1 MTKSSEQMRAD
12 RYGTSVENMREV
24 ERRLR
29 AMPMDRF
36 LDAVFGPGQAAYDS
50 TTDLWIVAH
59 PRHVGPGFGFI
70 AIRRDKSF
78 FCGVIP
84 PEALQ

>member
-1 MTKSSEQMRAD
+1 MTKSSEQKRAEEL
-12 RYGTSVENMREV
+12 GTSVEDMRQV
-24 ERRLR
+24 EDGLR

-36 LDAVFGPGQAAYDS
+36 LDALFGSGNAAYDAS
-50 TTDLWIVAH
+50 ADLWIAVNPNH
-59 PRHVGPGFGFI
+59 TGPGFGFM